1 MKHLLLDDNGTAM
14 PVICV
19 GSQTPIVVDGSV
31 ASAASAVI
39 SATEDTVV
47 RIWPSADLR
56 ILFGTAPTALTT
68 SIPMTAKLPEYF
80 VVKAGHKI
88 AALGGVINI
97 VKHQVA

>member
-1 MKHLLLDDNGTAM
+1 MKNLLLDANGNAM

-19 GSQTPIVVDGSV
+19 GSQTSIVVDGSV
-31 ASAASAVI
+31 ASAASPVI

-56 ILFGTAPTALTT
+56 IQFGTDPTALTT
-68 SIPMTAKLPEYF
+68 SMPMTAKLPEYF

-88 AALGGVINI
+88 AALGGIINI
-97 VKHQVA
+97 VKHQVS

>member
-1 MKHLLLDDNGTAM
+1 MKNLLLDENGNAM

-19 GSQTPIVVDGSV
+19 GSQTSIVVDGSL

-47 RIWPSADLR
+47 RLWASADCT
-56 ILFGTAPTALTT
+56 ILFGTTPTALTT
-68 SIPMTAKLPEYF
+68 SMPMTAKLPEYF

-88 AALGGVINI
+88 AVLGATLNI